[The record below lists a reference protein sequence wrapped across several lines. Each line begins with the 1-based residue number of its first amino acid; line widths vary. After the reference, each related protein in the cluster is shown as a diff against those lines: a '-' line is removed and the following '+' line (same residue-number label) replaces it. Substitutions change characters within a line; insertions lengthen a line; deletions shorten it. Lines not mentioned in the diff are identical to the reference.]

1 MKYYSELLKK
11 PFDTVEELENAEK
24 EKNEQINAL
33 KVKNEERTERAKEV
47 ENAYKKYIETK
58 KKLFEEIDNSYNEYL
73 KLRDKFVDDYGS
85 FHMTYTNKDG
95 EEKYSLTDAF
105 KTVSDL
111 FTELFG
117 F

>member
-1 MKYYSELLKK
+1 MKYYSDLLKK
-11 PFDTVEELENAEK
+11 PFDTVEELEKAEQ
-24 EKNEQINAL
+24 EKKEQINAL
-33 KVKNEERTERAKEV
+33 AKKNDERKDRANEV
-47 ENAYKKYIETK
+47 QDAYKKYIEIK
-58 KKLFEEIDNSYNEYL
+58 KKNFEEIDNAYNEYL

-95 EEKYSLTDAF
+95 EEKYSLSDAF
-105 KTVSDL
+105 KSINDI